1 MKNSSECKKQLNDGS
16 DYSEMQA
23 QPEQTQSEQPHPEQ
37 PQSEQTHSKQTINDS
52 STVKKSKTKTAFICA
67 AVASVAIT
75 AGVLF
80 FVLSANNGGEPEV
93 SSASSIAG
101 GESEASSVSSI
112 AGGEDSAVSDIR
124 PTIDPDASAD
134 GDFVNDDSLPKYLYE
149 KDFGV
154 YLSQNGKQGFEFL
167 SAPFGD
173 YRVIINKDGSKL
185 AYRIKNSLYIR
196 DADKDSE
203 AVLLADNVRIFSFC
217 EDGSALIYRTDDGA
231 ICRYKCDT
239 AELKKV
245 SINANSDFS
254 TSQDGSKVFV
264 TDSDGM
270 LNIIDFDTD
279 STEKIDSYSTYSPIF
294 TSDDYSQIYYVKDNT
309 AYRKKSGC
317 ESEALASGAVVIKSV
332 DFETEAFYYYGIYKE
347 EAPNELYYC
356 KDGKSV
362 CVASSDRVYLATEN
376 SNDEVLVVCEEKD
389 DICEYRLV
397 RGENSE
403 KIDFGGKI
411 FYANITDD
419 GNRLYYSL
427 KQEDE
432 TYTLYTMDISGGA
445 SKANEIDSGINN
457 GKYIIKDGK
466 TVYSKDNEGLS
477 YDLYIDG
484 VKIDGNIPYGHAIM
498 YNDGGIYYLTDYDK
512 SVGKGTLK
520 CYNSDGKTETIAENV
535 HSFNIA
541 ISGDLLY
548 ISDVAVL
555 NIDFEEYV
563 GGGDLYV
570 YKNGESKLIDSGVT
584 DIIANGSDLDHFY
597 LW

>member
-16 DYSEMQA
+16 DYCENCEMQTQSE
-23 QPEQTQSEQPHPEQ
+23 QPHSEQTQSEQPHSQ
-37 PQSEQTHSKQTINDS
+37 QTINDS

-67 AVASVAIT
+67 AVAAVAVT

-80 FVLSANNGGEPEV
+80 FVLSANNGGESGA
-93 SSASSIAG
+93 SSASS
-101 GESEASSVSSI
+101 V

-124 PTIDPDASAD
+124 PTTDLRVDDDDILTDADLSD
-134 GDFVNDDSLPKYLYE
+134 YLYE

-167 SAPFGD
+167 SVPFGD

-185 AYRIKNSLYIR
+185 AYRIKNSLYVM
-196 DADKDSE
+196 DTEKDSE
-203 AVLLADNVRIFSFC
+203 AVLLTDGVITFDFC
-217 EDGSALIYRTDDGA
+217 DDKSSLLFRTDSGE

-245 SINANSDFS
+245 SINANSS
-254 TSQDGSKVFV
+254 YSASQDGSKVSV

-279 STEKIDSYSTYSPIF
+279 STEKIDYYSIYSPIF

-309 AYRKKSGC
+309 VYRKKSGC
-317 ESEALASGAVVIKSV
+317 ESEALASGAGVLQSV
-332 DFETEAFYYYGIYKE
+332 DFETGTFYYSGIYKE
-347 EAPNELYYC
+347 DAPNELYCC

-362 CVASSDRVYLATEN
+362 CVASSDSVYIAGEN
-376 SNDEVLVVCEEKD
+376 IGGEVLVVCEEKGGS
-389 DICEYRLV
+389 CEYRLV
-397 RGENSE
+397 RGASSE

-411 FYANITDD
+411 FYAQITEDK
-419 GNRLYYSL
+419 NRLYYSL

-445 SKANEIDSGINN
+445 SMPEEIDSGINN

-466 TVYSKDNEGLS
+466 MLYSKDNEGLS

-484 VKIDGNIPYGHAIM
+484 EKIDGNIPYGHAVM
-498 YNDGGIYYLTDYDK
+498 YNGDGIYYLTDYDD

-520 CYNSDGKTETIAENV
+520 CYKSDGKTETIAENV
-535 HSFNIA
+535 HSFDIA
-541 ISGDLLY
+541 QSGELLY
-548 ISDVAVL
+548 MSDVVVL

-570 YKNGESKLIDSGVT
+570 YKNGESKLIDSRVT
-584 DIIANGSDLDHFY
+584 DIITNGSNLDHIY

>member
-1 MKNSSECKKQLNDGS
+1 MKNCLKCNKQLNDGS
-16 DYSEMQA
+16 DYCENCKTQA
-23 QPEQTQSEQPHPEQ
+23 QPEQTSSQ
-37 PQSEQTHSKQTINDS
+37 QTINDS
-52 STVKKSKTKTAFICA
+52 STVKQKKTKTAFICA
-67 AVASVAIT
+67 AVAAVAVT

-80 FVLSANNGGEPEV
+80 FVLFANN
-93 SSASSIAG
+93 G

-112 AGGEDSAVSDIR
+112 AGGEDSAVSDIQ
-124 PTIDPDASAD
+124 PTIDPDASKD
-134 GDFVNDDSLPKYLYE
+134 GDPVNDDSLPKYLYE

-154 YLSQNGKQGFEFL
+154 YLSQNGEQGFDVL
-167 SAPFGD
+167 SSPFGD

-196 DADKDSE
+196 DTDKDSE
-203 AVLLADNVRIFSFC
+203 AVLLTDGVITFDFC
-217 EDGSALIYRTDDGA
+217 DDKSTLLFRTDSGE

-245 SINANSDFS
+245 SINANSNYS
-254 TSQDGSKVFV
+254 ASQDGSKVSV
-264 TDSDGM
+264 TDSDGI
-270 LNIIDFDTD
+270 LNIIDFDND
-279 STEKIDSYSTYSPIF
+279 STEKIDSYSTNSPIF

-309 AYRKKSGC
+309 VYRKKSGC
-317 ESEALASGAVVIKSV
+317 ESEALASGAGVLQSV
-332 DFETEAFYYYGIYKE
+332 DFETGTFYYSGIYKE
-347 EAPNELYYC
+347 DAPNELYCC

-362 CVASSDRVYLATEN
+362 CVASSDRVYIAGEN
-376 SNDEVLVVCEEKD
+376 IGGEVLVVCEEKGGS
-389 DICEYRLV
+389 CEYRLV
-397 RGENSE
+397 RGASSE

-411 FYANITDD
+411 FYAKITEDK
-419 GNRLYYSL
+419 NRLYYSL

-445 SKANEIDSGINN
+445 SMPEEIDSGINN

-466 TVYSKDNEGLS
+466 MLYSKDNEGLS

-484 VKIDGNIPYGHAIM
+484 EKIDGNIPYGHAVM
-498 YNDGGIYYLTDYDK
+498 YNGDGIYYLTDYDD

-520 CYNSDGKTETIAENV
+520 CYKSDGKTETIAENV
-535 HSFNIA
+535 HSFDIA
-541 ISGDLLY
+541 QSGELLY
-548 ISDVAVL
+548 ISDVVVL

-584 DIIANGSDLDHFY
+584 DVITNGSNLDY
-597 LW
+597 LHLW

>member
-1 MKNSSECKKQLNDGS
+1 MKNCPKCNKQLNDGS
-16 DYSEMQA
+16 DYCENCKMQA
-23 QPEQTQSEQPHPEQ
+23 QPEQTSSQ
-37 PQSEQTHSKQTINDS
+37 QTINDS
-52 STVKKSKTKTAFICA
+52 STVKQKKTKTAFICA
-67 AVASVAIT
+67 AIAAVAVT
-75 AGVLF
+75 AGALCFVLF
-80 FVLSANNGGEPEV
+80 ANN
-93 SSASSIAG
+93 G
-101 GESEASSVSSI
+101 GESEASSASSV

-124 PTIDPDASAD
+124 PTTELRVDD
-134 GDFVNDDSLPKYLYE
+134 GDILTDADLSDYLYE

-167 SAPFGD
+167 SVPFGD

-185 AYRIKNSLYIR
+185 AYRIKNSLYVM
-196 DADKDSE
+196 DTEKDSE
-203 AVLLADNVRIFSFC
+203 AVLLTDGVITFDFC
-217 EDGSALIYRTDDGA
+217 DDKSALLFRTDSGE

-245 SINANSDFS
+245 SINANSNYS
-254 TSQDGSKVFV
+254 ASQDGSKVSV
-264 TDSDGM
+264 TDSDGI
-270 LNIIDFDTD
+270 LNIIDFDND
-279 STEKIDSYSTYSPIF
+279 STEKIDSYSTNSPIF

-309 AYRKKSGC
+309 VYRKKSGC
-317 ESEALASGAVVIKSV
+317 ESEALASGAGVLQSV
-332 DFETEAFYYYGIYKE
+332 DFETGTFYYSGIYKE
-347 EAPNELYYC
+347 DAPNELYCC

-362 CVASSDRVYLATEN
+362 CVASSDSVYIAGEN
-376 SNDEVLVVCEEKD
+376 IGGEVLVVCEEKGGS
-389 DICEYRLV
+389 CEYRLV
-397 RGENSE
+397 RGASSE

-411 FYANITDD
+411 FYAQITEDK
-419 GNRLYYSL
+419 NRLYYSL

-445 SKANEIDSGINN
+445 SMPEEIDSGINN

-466 TVYSKDNEGLS
+466 MLYSKDNEGLS

-484 VKIDGNIPYGHAIM
+484 EKIDGNIPYGHAVM
-498 YNDGGIYYLTDYDK
+498 YNGDGICYLTDYDD

-520 CYNSDGKTETIAENV
+520 CYKSDGKTETIAENV
-535 HSFNIA
+535 HSFDIA
-541 ISGDLLY
+541 QSGELLY
-548 ISDVAVL
+548 MSDVVVL

>member
-16 DYSEMQA
+16 DYSEMQ
-23 QPEQTQSEQPHPEQ
+23 TQSEQPHSQ
-37 PQSEQTHSKQTINDS
+37 QTINDS
-52 STVKKSKTKTAFICA
+52 STVKKSKTKTVFICA
-67 AVASVAIT
+67 AVAAVAVT

-80 FVLSANNGGEPEV
+80 FVLSVNNGGEPEV
-93 SSASSIAG
+93 
-101 GESEASSVSSI
+101 SSVSSI

-134 GDFVNDDSLPKYLYE
+134 GDTVNDDSLPKYLYE

-154 YLSQNGKQGFEFL
+154 YLSQNGEQGYDVL
-167 SAPFGD
+167 SSPFDD

-254 TSQDGSKVFV
+254 ASQDGSKAFV

-279 STEKIDSYSTYSPIF
+279 STEKIDYYSIYSPLF
-294 TSDDYSQIYYVKDNT
+294 TNNDDSQIYYVKNST
-309 AYRKKSGC
+309 VYRKKIGC
-317 ESEALASGAVVIKSV
+317 ESEELAGDASVILAVNS
-332 DFETEAFYYYGIYKE
+332 ETGAFYYLSTHKQDE
-347 EAPNELYYC
+347 PHDLYYC

-362 CVASSDRVYLATEN
+362 SVASGKQIYFCADYSPE
-376 SNDEVLVVCEEKD
+376 EVFLVCTKSGKD
-389 DICEYRLV
+389 KEYILI

-403 KIDFGGKI
+403 KVDFGGNIKNAI
-411 FYANITDD
+411 ITDN
-419 GNRLYYSL
+419 GNRLYYSMT
-427 KQEDE
+427 QEDE
-432 TYTLYTMDISGGA
+432 THTLYTMDISGGA
-445 SKANEIDSGINN
+445 SKAKEIDSSKN
-457 GKYIIKDGK
+457 GGKFNIIDGK
-466 TVYSKDNEGLS
+466 TVYSKENEGLS

-484 VKIDGNIPYGHAIM
+484 EKIDSNISNGKAFRII
-498 YNDGGIYYLTDYDK
+498 DGDIFYLTDYDK

-520 CYNSDGKTETIAENV
+520 CCKADGKTETIAENV
-535 HSFNIA
+535 HNFEVA
-541 ISGDLLY
+541 QSGELLY

>member
-16 DYSEMQA
+16 DYSEMQ
-23 QPEQTQSEQPHPEQ
+23 TQSEQPHSQ
-37 PQSEQTHSKQTINDS
+37 QTINDS

-67 AVASVAIT
+67 AVAAVAVT

-80 FVLSANNGGEPEV
+80 FVLSANNGGE
-93 SSASSIAG
+93 SGANSASSIAG
-101 GESEASSVSSI
+101 GEQEASSVSSI
-112 AGGEDSAVSDIR
+112 SGGEDSAVSDIR

-134 GDFVNDDSLPKYLYE
+134 GDSVTDDSLPKYLYE

-173 YRVIINKDGSKL
+173 YRVIINKDGSQL
-185 AYRIKNSLYIR
+185 AYRIKNSLYVM
-196 DADKDSE
+196 DTEKDSE
-203 AVLLADNVRIFSFC
+203 AVLLTDGVITFDFC
-217 EDGSALIYRTDDGA
+217 DDKSALLFRTDSGE

-245 SINANSDFS
+245 SINANSNYS
-254 TSQDGSKVFV
+254 ASQDGSKVSV
-264 TDSDGM
+264 TDSDGI
-270 LNIIDFDTD
+270 LNIIDFDND
-279 STEKIDSYSTYSPIF
+279 STEKIDSYSTNSPIF

-309 AYRKKSGC
+309 VYRKKSGC
-317 ESEALASGAVVIKSV
+317 ESEALASGAGVLWSV
-332 DFETEAFYYYGIYKE
+332 DFETGTFYYSGIYKE
-347 EAPNELYYC
+347 DAPNELYCC

-362 CVASSDRVYLATEN
+362 CVASSDSVYIAGEN
-376 SNDEVLVVCEEKD
+376 IGGEVLVVCEEKGGR
-389 DICEYRLV
+389 CEYRLV
-397 RGENSE
+397 RGASSE

-411 FYANITDD
+411 FYAQITEDK
-419 GNRLYYSL
+419 NRLYYSL

-445 SKANEIDSGINN
+445 SMPEAIDSGINN

-466 TVYSKDNEGLS
+466 MLYSKDNEGLS

-484 VKIDGNIPYGHAIM
+484 EKIDGNIPYGHAVM
-498 YNDGGIYYLTDYDK
+498 YNGDGIYYLTDYDD

-520 CYNSDGKTETIAENV
+520 CNKSDGKTETIAENV
-535 HSFNIA
+535 YSFDIA
-541 ISGDLLY
+541 QSGELLY
-548 ISDVAVL
+548 ISDVVVL

-570 YKNGESKLIDSGVT
+570 YKNGGSKLIDSGVT
-584 DIIANGSDLDHFY
+584 DIITNGSNLDYLY

>member
-16 DYSEMQA
+16 DYSEMQ
-23 QPEQTQSEQPHPEQ
+23 TQSEQPHSEQ
-37 PQSEQTHSKQTINDS
+37 PHSQQTINDS
-52 STVKKSKTKTAFICA
+52 STVKKPKTKTAFICA
-67 AVASVAIT
+67 AAAAVAVT

-80 FVLSANNGGEPEV
+80 FVLSANNGGEPEA
-93 SSASSIAG
+93 SSVSSIAG
-101 GESEASSVSSI
+101 GEPEASSVSSI
-112 AGGEDSAVSDIR
+112 AGGEDSAVSNIQ

-134 GDFVNDDSLPKYLYE
+134 ADSVTDDSLPKYLYE
-149 KDFGV
+149 KDLGV
-154 YLSQNGKQGFEFL
+154 YLSQNGKQGFELL

-196 DADKDSE
+196 DTDKDSE
-203 AVLLADNVRIFSFC
+203 PVLLTDSVITFDFC
-217 EDGSALIYRTDDGA
+217 DDQSALLFRTGSGE

-239 AELKKV
+239 AEIKKV
-245 SINANSDFS
+245 IINANSNFS
-254 TSQDGSKVFV
+254 ASQDGSKAAV

-309 AYRKKSGC
+309 VYRKKSGC
-317 ESEALASGAVVIKSV
+317 ESETLASGAVVIKSV
-332 DFETEAFYYYGIYKE
+332 DFETGAFYYYGIYKE
-347 EAPNELYYC
+347 DAPNELYYC

-403 KIDFGGKI
+403 KVDFGGKI

-445 SKANEIDSGINN
+445 SMPEEIDSGINN

-484 VKIDGNIPYGHAIM
+484 EKIDGNIPYGHAVM

-520 CYNSDGKTETIAENV
+520 CFKSDGKTETIAENV
-535 HSFNIA
+535 HNFEVA
-541 ISGDLLY
+541 QSGELLY

-555 NIDFEEYV
+555 DIDFEKYV

-584 DIIANGSDLDHFY
+584 DIIINGSDLDHFY

>member
-1 MKNSSECKKQLNDGS
+1 MKNNSECKKQLNDGS
-16 DYSEMQA
+16 DYSEMQ
-23 QPEQTQSEQPHPEQ
+23 TQSEQPHSQ
-37 PQSEQTHSKQTINDS
+37 QTINDS

-67 AVASVAIT
+67 AVAAVAVT

-80 FVLSANNGGEPEV
+80 FVLSANNGGESGA
-93 SSASSIAG
+93 SSAL
-101 GESEASSVSSI
+101 SI

-124 PTIDPDASAD
+124 PTTDSRGDDGDTLPDADLSD
-134 GDFVNDDSLPKYLYE
+134 YLYE

-167 SAPFGD
+167 SVPFGD

-185 AYRIKNSLYIR
+185 AYRIKNSLYVM
-196 DADKDSE
+196 DTEKDSE
-203 AVLLADNVRIFSFC
+203 AVLLTDGVITFDFC
-217 EDGSALIYRTDDGA
+217 DDKSTLLFRTDSGE

-245 SINANSDFS
+245 SINANSNYS
-254 TSQDGSKVFV
+254 ASQDGSKVSV
-264 TDSDGM
+264 TDSDGI
-270 LNIIDFDTD
+270 LNIIDFDND
-279 STEKIDSYSTYSPIF
+279 STEKIDSYSTNSPIF

-309 AYRKKSGC
+309 VYRKKSGC
-317 ESEALASGAVVIKSV
+317 ESEALASGAGVLQSV
-332 DFETEAFYYYGIYKE
+332 DFETGTFYYSGIYKE
-347 EAPNELYYC
+347 DAPNELYCC

-362 CVASSDRVYLATEN
+362 CVASSDRVYIAGEN
-376 SNDEVLVVCEEKD
+376 IGGEVLVVCEEKGGS
-389 DICEYRLV
+389 CEYRLV
-397 RGENSE
+397 RGASSE

-411 FYANITDD
+411 FYAKITEDK
-419 GNRLYYSL
+419 NRLYYSL

-445 SKANEIDSGINN
+445 SMPEEIDSGINN

-466 TVYSKDNEGLS
+466 MLYSKDNEGLS

-484 VKIDGNIPYGHAIM
+484 EKIDGNIPYGHAVM
-498 YNDGGIYYLTDYDK
+498 YNGDGIYYLTDYDD

-520 CYNSDGKTETIAENV
+520 CYKSDGKTETIAENV
-535 HSFNIA
+535 HSFDIA
-541 ISGDLLY
+541 QSGELLY
-548 ISDVAVL
+548 ISDVVVL

-584 DIIANGSDLDHFY
+584 DVITNGSNLDY
-597 LW
+597 LHLW